1 MLNIHLVRVGGDCNM
16 INISRI
22 KINGFKNIKSIN
34 ISLNKITSLLSIN
47 SFGKSNLLSAID
59 FGFDFISQSEETR
72 KDMMRWKKGIP
83 LNKNIES
90 KKYEFEFE
98 FSTSIE
104 EELYEVIYG
113 YAFDWTKKD
122 KSNGKITNEY
132 LNVKKVNETQKFSNY
147 IKRIEEEAYYKSSVT
162 GSCDKQIKISDTE
175 LIINKLKAYDSLFY
189 INIIDT
195 INNVNI
201 YIDRHFDSRKN
212 YDIFPFVWKDKN
224 KSLLNEEDSIAN
236 ILYNIKENNINKY
249 ERLIN
254 TFKDLFPFIEDIEVK
269 AVTLGPDKVK
279 LAKELDGTEPFEI
292 TDKIY
297 YLYAKDK
304 NLSQAIP
311 FELMSDG
318 AKRVLVILTYLIL
331 ADIKNYS
338 LIAIEEPE
346 NSVHPRLLQQY
357 LIALDSL
364 LENAKLI
371 ITSHSPHLINYINLK
386 NIYIGIPNNK
396 GLANFSKIKGSATNK
411 VIRESADLNVLTGD
425 YLFDL
430 MCGTK
435 EDIECL
441 SSYVE

>member
-1 MLNIHLVRVGGDCNM
+1 MLNINLVRIGGNYNM

-22 KINGFKNIKSIN
+22 TINGFKNIKSIN
-34 ISLNKITSLLSIN
+34 ILLNKITSLLSIN

-59 FGFDFISQSEETR
+59 FGFDFISQNEQTR
-72 KDMMRWKKGIP
+72 KDMMKWKKGIP

-104 EELYEVIYG
+104 KELYEVIYG
-113 YAFDWTKKD
+113 YAFDWAKKD
-122 KSNGKITNEY
+122 KVDGEITNEY
-132 LNVKKVNETQKFSNY
+132 LNIKKVNETQKFTSY
-147 IKRIEEEAYYKSSVT
+147 IKRIGEEAYYKSSIT

-189 INIIDT
+189 INIIDI
-195 INNVNI
+195 INKVKI
-201 YIDRHFDSRKN
+201 YIDRHFDSKIN
-212 YDIFPFVWKDKN
+212 YDISPIVWKDKT
-224 KSLLNEEDSIAN
+224 LLNEEDSIAK

-269 AVTLGPDKVK
+269 AITLGPDKVK
-279 LAKELDGTEPFEI
+279 LTKELDGTEPFEI

-297 YLYAKDK
+297 RLYAKDK

-311 FELMSDG
+311 FDLMSDG
-318 AKRVLVILTYLIL
+318 AKRVLVILTYLML

-386 NIYIGIPNNK
+386 NIYIGIPNNE
-396 GLANFSKIKGSATNK
+396 GLANFSKIKESAANK
-411 VIRESADLNVLTGD
+411 VIRESADLNMLTGD

>member
-72 KDMMRWKKGIP
+72 EDMMRWKKGIP

-98 FSTSIE
+98 FSTTIE

-147 IKRIEEEAYYKSSVT
+147 IKRIKEEAYYKSSVT

-189 INIIDT
+189 INIIDI

-304 NLSQAIP
+304 NLSQTIP

-346 NSVHPRLLQQY
+346 NSIHPRLLQQY

-386 NIYIGIPNNK
+386 SIYIGIPNNK
-396 GLANFSKIKGSATNK
+396 GLANFSKIKDSATNK

>member
-72 KDMMRWKKGIP
+72 EDMMRWKKGIP

-98 FSTSIE
+98 FSTTIE

-147 IKRIEEEAYYKSSVT
+147 IKRIKEEAYYKSSVT

-189 INIIDT
+189 INIIDI

-304 NLSQAIP
+304 NLSQTIP

-386 NIYIGIPNNK
+386 SIYIGIPNNK
-396 GLANFSKIKGSATNK
+396 GLANFSKIKDSATNK